1 MSQIAIHKD
10 SPVRSRIHPQN
21 FALYA
26 AFASIFMMFAAFTS
40 AYIVRQSSGDWLD
53 FAVPNIFYISTV
65 ILLISSVTIQYSY
78 NSFKKNIERQYKR
91 FLLVSLILGTLFVI
105 LQYVG
110 WSQMFDQGID
120 MKRNL
125 SGAFFY
131 LITGAHAA
139 HILGGVSAIIVAI
152 IHAYTLPFKVTDKRK
167 QRFSLV
173 VQYWHFVDVLW
184 IYLLGFLLFSR

>member
-1 MSQIAIHKD
+1 MSQVAIHKD
-10 SPVRSRIHPQN
+10 SPLRNKIHPQS

-26 AFASIFMMFAAFTS
+26 SFASIFMMFAAFTS

-53 FAVPNIFYISTV
+53 FAVPTLFYFSTAA
-65 ILLISSVTIQYSY
+65 LLISSFTIHYSY
-78 NSFKKNIERQYKR
+78 NSFKNNKEQSYKI
-91 FLLVSLILGTLFVI
+91 FLLISLVLGILFVV
-105 LQYVG
+105 LQYNG
-110 WSQMFDQGID
+110 WSQMFAQGID

-152 IHAYTLPFKVTDKRK
+152 IHAYTLPFKVTEKRRH
-167 QRFSLV
+167 RFSLV

-184 IYLLGFLLFSR
+184 IYLLVFLLFSR

>member
-1 MSQIAIHKD
+1 MSQLAIHKD